1 MIKTNVYVLVF
12 FQENNAIAVVDLQAE
27 NISAIH
33 GLGFKDWSQLRLDPS
48 DKDGGKKDKMLSV
61 DQLTLISVQ
70 EKVIQET
77 FRGYPCLRYPLLM

>member
-48 DKDGGKKDKMLSV
+48 DKDGGKKDKMMSV
-61 DQLTLISVQ
+61 ILLMLISV
-70 EKVIQET
+70 
-77 FRGYPCLRYPLLM
+77 